1 MKPNDGL
8 RLQLWYAG
16 LFQKA
21 KSVLRRCVHAFF
33 QSIGSIYSL
42 ENRFRRLTCISFL
55 AMVPTDPMEL
65 LAFRTVSDQSDLT
78 TSSPVNLLLSFC
90 SASTVWCWS
99 PFGRVFFACWIT
111 DISIL
116 RAFSTSQ
123 DCTYWTFLA
132 KRLLDALGADLVL
145 NCLQS
150 VYVTRS
156 QFSLPHM

>member
-8 RLQLWYAG
+8 RLQLWYAD

-33 QSIGSIYSL
+33 QTIGSIYSL
-42 ENRFRRLTCISFL
+42 ENRFRRLMCISFL

-99 PFGRVFFACWIT
+99 PFGRFFLLAGSPIFRYFERSPHPRTALIGHFWPSVYWMLLGLIW
-111 DISIL
+111 
-116 RAFSTSQ
+116 FSTVFNQ
-123 DCTYWTFLA
+123 Y
-132 KRLLDALGADLVL
+132 
-145 NCLQS
+145 
-150 VYVTRS
+150 
-156 QFSLPHM
+156 M